1 LEELNSPALGQ
12 GAFYMTNSFII
23 NQLAEEREQYFN
35 AVSPPIIQTSNFAY
49 PTVDEFTNAIQNEKD
64 EHIYTRGN
72 NPTVNMLCKKIAALE
87 GAEDCL
93 MVGSGA
99 AAITNAVMSQV
110 QAGDHIISV
119 RNPYTWAG
127 HLFDKIFPRFGVQT
141 TYVDGKDIKN
151 FKNALTS
158 KTRLIYLESPT
169 SWTFELQDLEKIA
182 KLAITNSITT
192 VIDNSYC
199 TALCQRPLEY
209 GIDLVIYS
217 ATKYYNGHSDV
228 VAGAICGSKE
238 KITQIFHNEF
248 MTFGNI
254 LAPQNAW
261 LMLRSLRTLPI
272 RLKQSS
278 ESTLKIID
286 FLKNNDKIEEIIYP
300 FSTENPQ
307 YDLAQKQMSMPMGM
321 FTLRLKT
328 RNVKKIKQFCE
339 SLQYF
344 LIAVSW
350 GGHESLIMPKCAFV
364 ADNDPNVNLIRFYIG
379 LEEPDELLSDINNA
393 LSRINND

>member
-1 LEELNSPALGQ
+1 MNK
-12 GAFYMTNSFII
+12 TFII
-23 NQLAEEREQYFN
+23 NQLAEDREKYFN
-35 AVSPPIIQTSNFAY
+35 AVAPPIIQTSNFAY
-49 PTVDEFTNAIQNEKD
+49 PTVDEFTNAIQHEKD

-72 NPTVNMLCKKIAALE
+72 NPTVNMLCQKMAALE

-99 AAITNAVMSQV
+99 AAITNSVMSQV
-110 QAGDHIISV
+110 SAGDHIVSV
-119 RNPYTWAG
+119 RKPYTWAE
-127 HLFDKIFPRFGVQT
+127 HLMNKILPRFGVET
-141 TYVDGKDIKN
+141 TFIDGTKLEN
-151 FKNALTS
+151 FENACTE
-158 KTRLIYLESPT
+158 KTKLIYLESPN
-169 SWTFELQDLEKIA
+169 SWTFELQDLKAIA
-182 KLAITNSITT
+182 EFAKSKGITT
-192 VIDNSYC
+192 IIDNSYC
-199 TALCQRPLEY
+199 TALCQRPIEF

-278 ESTLKIID
+278 ESTLKILE
-286 FLKNNDKIEEIIYP
+286 FLKKHPKIEQIWYP
-300 FSTENPQ
+300 FDENNPQ
-307 YDLAQKQMSMPMGM
+307 LELVKKQMKMPMGM
-321 FTLRLKT
+321 FTIALKNK
-328 RNVKKIKQFCE
+328 NVSAIKKFCE

-364 ADNDPNVNLIRFYIG
+364 GEDDPQVGMIRFYIG
-379 LEEPDELLSDINNA
+379 LEEADVLLEDLDKS
-393 LSRINND
+393 LRIL

>member
-1 LEELNSPALGQ
+1 MNQ
-12 GAFYMTNSFII
+12 SFII
-23 NQLAEEREQYFN
+23 NQLAEDREKYFH
-35 AVSPPIIQTSNFAY
+35 AVAPPIIQTSNFAY
-49 PTVDEFTNAIQNEKD
+49 PTVDEFMFAIQNEKD

-72 NPTVNMLCKKIAALE
+72 NPTVNMLCQKMAALE
-87 GAEDCL
+87 GSEDCL

-99 AAITNAVMSQV
+99 AAITNAVISQV
-110 QAGDHIISV
+110 NAGDHIICV
-119 RNPYTWAG
+119 QNPYTWAN
-127 HLFDKIFPRFGVQT
+127 HLMTKILPRFNVHT
-141 TYVDGKDIKN
+141 TFIDGTNIEN
-151 FKNALTS
+151 FKRAFTS
-158 KTRLIYLESPT
+158 KTKLIYLESPI
-169 SWTFELQDLEKIA
+169 SWTFELQNLSEIA
-182 KLAITNSITT
+182 DFAKKRSITT

-199 TALCQRPLEY
+199 TALCQRPIDF

-238 KITQIFHNEF
+238 KITQIFHNEY

-278 ESTLKIID
+278 ESTLKIMAY
-286 FLKNNDKIEEIIYP
+286 LNDSPKIERIWYP
-300 FSTENPQ
+300 FHESNPQ
-307 YDLAQKQMSMPMGM
+307 LNLAYKQMKMPMGM
-321 FTLRLKT
+321 FTVAFKN
-328 RNVKKIKQFCE
+328 RNVESIKKFCE
-339 SLQYF
+339 SLQNF

-364 ADNDPNVNLIRFYIG
+364 KEDDPQVNMLRFYIG
-379 LEEPDELLSDINNA
+379 LEEADTLIEDLDQSLSI
-393 LSRINND
+393 L

>member
-1 LEELNSPALGQ
+1 MNQ
-12 GAFYMTNSFII
+12 SFII
-23 NQLAEEREQYFN
+23 NQLAEDREEYFN
-35 AVSPPIIQTSNFAY
+35 AVAPPIIQTSNFAY
-49 PTVDEFTNAIQNEKD
+49 PTVDEFVAAITNEKD
-64 EHIYTRGN
+64 RHIYTRGN
-72 NPTVNMLCKKIAALE
+72 NPTVNMLCQKMAALE

-99 AAITNAVMSQV
+99 AAITNAVVSQV
-110 QAGDHIISV
+110 NAGDHIVSV
-119 RNPYTWAG
+119 REPYTWAR
-127 HLFDKIFPRFGVQT
+127 HLMTGILPRFNVQT
-141 TYVDGKDIKN
+141 TFVDGTELEN
-151 FKNALTS
+151 FESACTERTK
-158 KTRLIYLESPT
+158 LIYLESPN
-169 SWTFELQDLEKIA
+169 SWTFELQDLTAIA
-182 KLAITNSITT
+182 SFAKQRGITT
-192 VIDNSYC
+192 IVDNSYC
-199 TALCQRPLEY
+199 TALCQRPIDL

-278 ESTLKIID
+278 ESTLKILE
-286 FLKNNDKIEEIIYP
+286 FLRSSAKIERIWYP
-300 FSTENPQ
+300 FLEENSQ
-307 YDLAQKQMSMPMGM
+307 IELAQRQMKMPMGM
-321 FTLRLKT
+321 FTIALKT
-328 RNVKKIKQFCE
+328 RDIASIKRFCE
-339 SLQYF
+339 TLKYF

-364 ADNDPNVNLIRFYIG
+364 GEDDAQVSMIRFYVG
-379 LEEPDELLSDINNA
+379 LEEADVLIVDLDRALLQ
-393 LSRINND
+393 L

>member
-1 LEELNSPALGQ
+1 MNE
-12 GAFYMTNSFII
+12 SFII
-23 NQLAEEREQYFN
+23 NQLAEDREKYFR
-35 AVSPPIIQTSNFAY
+35 AVAPPVIQTSNFAY
-49 PTVDEFTNAIQNEKD
+49 PTVDEFVHAITNEKD

-72 NPTVNMLCKKIAALE
+72 NPTVTMLAQKMAALE

-110 QAGDHIISV
+110 NAGDHIISV
-119 RNPYTWAG
+119 RNPYTWAA
-127 HLFDKIFPRFGVQT
+127 HLMTKILPRFGIET
-141 TYVDGKDIKN
+141 IFVDGTNIRN
-151 FKNALTS
+151 FENACTG
-158 KTRLIYLESPT
+158 KTKLIYLESPN
-169 SWTFELQDLEKIA
+169 SWTFELQDLAAIA
-182 KLAITNSITT
+182 KFAKAGGIVT

-199 TALCQRPLEY
+199 TALCQRPIDL

-278 ESTLKIID
+278 ESSLKVLD
-286 FLKNNDKIEEIIYP
+286 FLGSSPKIERIWYP
-300 FSTENPQ
+300 FSDNSPQTE
-307 YDLAQKQMSMPMGM
+307 LAKRQMKMPMGM
-321 FTLRLKT
+321 FTIGLKT
-328 RNVKKIKQFCE
+328 RDVSAIKRFCE
-339 SLQYF
+339 SLRYF

-364 ADNDPNVNLIRFYIG
+364 PADDPQVSMIRFYIG
-379 LEEPDELLSDINNA
+379 LEDADVLIDDLTHA
-393 LSRINND
+393 LSQLP

>member
-1 LEELNSPALGQ
+1 MNQS
-12 GAFYMTNSFII
+12 YII
-23 NQLAEEREQYFN
+23 NQLAEDREKYFH
-35 AVSPPIIQTSNFAY
+35 AVAPPIIQTSNFAY
-49 PTVDEFTNAIQNEKD
+49 PTVDEFMFAIQNEKD
-64 EHIYTRGN
+64 EHIYSRGN
-72 NPTVNMLCKKIAALE
+72 NPTVNMLCQKMAALE

-99 AAITNAVMSQV
+99 AAITNAVFSQV
-110 QAGDHIISV
+110 SAGDHIICV
-119 RNPYTWAG
+119 QKPYSWAN
-127 HLFDKIFPRFGVQT
+127 HLMTKILPRFGVHT
-141 TYVDGKDIKN
+141 TFIDGTKIEN
-151 FKNALTS
+151 FQNAFTS
-158 KTRLIYLESPT
+158 KTKLIYLESPV

-182 KLAITNSITT
+182 DFAKKKGIVS

-199 TALCQRPLEY
+199 TALCQRPIDF

-238 KITQIFHNEF
+238 KIAQIFHNEY

-278 ESTLKIID
+278 ESTVKILD
-286 FLKNNDKIEEIIYP
+286 FLHKSPKIEQIWYP
-300 FSTENPQ
+300 FHENSQ
-307 YDLAQKQMSMPMGM
+307 QIALAHKQMKMPMGM
-321 FTLRLKT
+321 FTVAFKNK
-328 RNVKKIKQFCE
+328 NVNSIKKFCE
-339 SLQYF
+339 TLQNF

-364 ADNDPNVNLIRFYIG
+364 SENDPQVNMLRFYIG
-379 LEEPDELLSDINNA
+379 LEEANVLIDDLDQSL
-393 LSRINND
+393 RIL

>member
-1 LEELNSPALGQ
+1 
-12 GAFYMTNSFII
+12 MDNSFII
-23 NQLAEEREQYFN
+23 NQLAEEREKYFHSV
-35 AVSPPIIQTSNFAY
+35 APPIIQTSNFAY
-49 PTVDEFTNAIQNEKD
+49 PTVDEFTHAIQHEKD

-72 NPTVNMLCKKIAALE
+72 NPTVNILAQKIAALE

-99 AAITNAVMSQV
+99 AAITNSVMSQV
-110 QAGDHIISV
+110 KAGDQIISV
-119 RNPYTWAG
+119 RNPYTWAN
-127 HLFDKIFPRFGVQT
+127 HLFTKILPRFDVET
-141 TYVDGKDIKN
+141 IFVDGKDVIN
-151 FKNALTS
+151 FEKAINA
-158 KTRLIYLESPT
+158 KTRLIYLESPN
-169 SWTFELQDLEKIA
+169 SWTFELQDLEQIA
-182 KLAITNSITT
+182 ILAKKHGIIT

-199 TALCQRPLEY
+199 TALCQQPIKY

-238 KITQIFHNEF
+238 MITQIFHNEF

-261 LMLRSLRTLPI
+261 LMIRSLRTLAI

-286 FLKNNDKIEEIIYP
+286 SLMHSPFIEEVIYP
-300 FSTENPQ
+300 FLKDNSQ
-307 YDLAQKQMSMPMGM
+307 YDLAQKQMNMPMGM
-321 FTLRLKT
+321 FTVRLKS
-328 RNVKKIKQFCE
+328 RDIAKLKQFCE
-339 SLQYF
+339 KLQYF

-350 GGHESLIMPKCAFV
+350 GGYESLIMPKCAFV
-364 ADNDPNVNLIRFYIG
+364 AEDDKNVNLIRFYIG
-379 LEEPDELLSDINNA
+379 LEDADVLIQDIENA
-393 LSRINND
+393 LTVFDTV

>member
-1 LEELNSPALGQ
+1 VNKKSKIEDQSPIPNQ
-12 GAFYMTNSFII
+12 TFII
-23 NQLAEEREQYFN
+23 NQLAEDRDKYFN
-35 AVSPPIIQTSNFAY
+35 AVAPPIIQTSNFAY
-49 PTVDEFTNAIQNEKD
+49 PTVDEFSEAIKHEKD

-72 NPTVNMLCKKIAALE
+72 NPTVSMLGQKIAALE

-99 AAITNAVMSQV
+99 AAITNSVMSEV
-110 QAGDHIISV
+110 RAGDHIVSV
-119 RNPYTWAG
+119 KSPYTWAE
-127 HLFDKIFPRFGVQT
+127 HLLTKILPRFGVET
-141 TYVDGKDIKN
+141 TFIDGTKIEN
-151 FKNALTS
+151 FQNACTE
-158 KTRLIYLESPT
+158 KTKLIYLESPN
-169 SWTFELQDLEKIA
+169 SWTFELQNLSEVAAFA
-182 KLAITNSITT
+182 KKQGITT

-199 TALCQRPLEY
+199 TALCQRPVEH

-238 KITQIFHNEF
+238 KITGIFQNEF

-278 ESTLKIID
+278 ESTLKI
-286 FLKNNDKIEEIIYP
+286 LESLRNSDKIEHIWYP
-300 FSTENPQ
+300 FDEHNPQ
-307 YDLAQKQMSMPMGM
+307 FDLAGKQMKMPMGM
-321 FTLRLKT
+321 FTIALKT
-328 RNVKKIKQFCE
+328 KNVRAIKRFCE
-339 SLQYF
+339 TLEYF

-350 GGHESLIMPKCAFV
+350 GGHESLIMPKCVFV
-364 ADNDPNVNLIRFYIG
+364 DESDPRVSQIRFYIG
-379 LEEPDELLSDINNA
+379 LEEPDVLLEDLEHA
-393 LSRINND
+393 LRQL

>member
-1 LEELNSPALGQ
+1 MSKDQ
-12 GAFYMTNSFII
+12 TTFII
-23 NQLAEEREQYFN
+23 NQLAEEREKYFN
-35 AVSPPIIQTSNFAY
+35 AVAPPIIQTSNFAY
-49 PTVDEFTNAIQNEKD
+49 PTVDEFAKAIHNEKD

-72 NPTVNMLCKKIAALE
+72 NPTVNILCQKMAALE

-99 AAITNAVMSQV
+99 AAITNSVMSQV
-110 QAGDHIISV
+110 SAGDQIISV
-119 RNPYTWAG
+119 KNPYTWAER
-127 HLFDKIFPRFGVQT
+127 LMTNILPRFDVQT
-141 TYVDGKDIKN
+141 TFVDGTKLEN
-151 FKNALTS
+151 FENAYTENT
-158 KTRLIYLESPT
+158 KLIYLESPN
-169 SWTFELQDLEKIA
+169 SWTFELQDLKAIADFAKEKG
-182 KLAITNSITT
+182 ITT

-199 TALCQRPLEY
+199 TALCQRPIDF

-228 VAGAICGSKE
+228 VAGAVCGSKE
-238 KITQIFHNEF
+238 NITNIFHNEF

-278 ESTLKIID
+278 ESTIKILE
-286 FLKNNDKIEEIIYP
+286 FLKNHPKIERIWYP
-300 FSTENPQ
+300 FDENSPQ
-307 YDLAQKQMSMPMGM
+307 FELAKKQMKMPMGM
-321 FTLRLKT
+321 FTIALKN
-328 RNVKKIKQFCE
+328 RSVKAIKKFCE

-364 ADNDPNVNLIRFYIG
+364 GEDDPQVSMIRFYIG
-379 LEEPDELLSDINNA
+379 LEDADVLLEDIEKG
-393 LSRINND
+393 LDKL

>member
-1 LEELNSPALGQ
+1 MSKDQ
-12 GAFYMTNSFII
+12 TTFII
-23 NQLAEEREQYFN
+23 NQLAEDRKKYFN
-35 AVSPPIIQTSNFAY
+35 AVAPPIIQTSNFAY
-49 PTVDEFTNAIQNEKD
+49 PTVDEFAKAIHNEKD

-72 NPTVNMLCKKIAALE
+72 NPTVNILCQKMAALE

-99 AAITNAVMSQV
+99 AAITNSVMSQV
-110 QAGDHIISV
+110 SAGDQIISV
-119 RNPYTWAG
+119 KNPYTWAER
-127 HLFDKIFPRFGVQT
+127 LMTNILPRFDVQT
-141 TYVDGKDIKN
+141 TFVDGTKLEN
-151 FKNALTS
+151 FENVCTENTK
-158 KTRLIYLESPT
+158 LIYLESPN
-169 SWTFELQDLEKIA
+169 SWTFELQDLKAIA
-182 KLAITNSITT
+182 DFAKERGITT

-199 TALCQRPLEY
+199 TALCQRPIDF

-238 KITQIFHNEF
+238 KITNIFHNEF

-278 ESTLKIID
+278 ESTIKIHEYLKTHP
-286 FLKNNDKIEEIIYP
+286 KIERIWYP
-300 FSTENPQ
+300 FDEDNPQ
-307 YDLAQKQMSMPMGM
+307 FELAKKQMKMPMGM
-321 FTLRLKT
+321 FTIALKN
-328 RNVKKIKQFCE
+328 REVKAIKQFCE
-339 SLQYF
+339 SLRYF

-364 ADNDPNVNLIRFYIG
+364 GETDPQVSMIRFYIG
-379 LEEPDELLSDINNA
+379 LEDADVLLEDIEKGLNK
-393 LSRINND
+393 L

>member
-1 LEELNSPALGQ
+1 MKNKSKIKNQ
-12 GAFYMTNSFII
+12 RSKFNQSFII
-23 NQLAEEREQYFN
+23 NQLAEDREKYFN
-35 AVSPPIIQTSNFAY
+35 AVAPPIIQTSNFAY
-49 PTVDEFTNAIQNEKD
+49 QTVDEFTNAIQHEKD

-72 NPTVNMLCKKIAALE
+72 NPTVNMLCQKMAALE

-99 AAITNAVMSQV
+99 AAITNSVMSQV
-110 QAGDHIISV
+110 SAGDHIISV
-119 RNPYTWAG
+119 RKPYTWAE
-127 HLFDKIFPRFGVQT
+127 HLMTKILPRFGVET
-141 TYVDGKDIKN
+141 TFIDGTKLEN
-151 FKNALTS
+151 FENACTE
-158 KTRLIYLESPT
+158 KTKLIYLESPN
-169 SWTFELQDLEKIA
+169 SWTFELQDLAKIA
-182 KLAITNSITT
+182 EFAISKEITT

-199 TALCQRPLEY
+199 TALCQRPIDL

-278 ESTLKIID
+278 ESTLKILEY
-286 FLKNNDKIEEIIYP
+286 LKDHPKVEQIWYP
-300 FSTENPQ
+300 FDESNPQ
-307 YDLAQKQMSMPMGM
+307 FCLAEQQMKMPMGM
-321 FTLRLKT
+321 FTIALKN
-328 RNVKKIKQFCE
+328 RNVATIKRFCE
-339 SLQYF
+339 SLHYF

-364 ADNDPNVNLIRFYIG
+364 DENDSQVSMIRFYIG
-379 LEEPDELLSDINNA
+379 LEEADVLLEDLDRSLKI
-393 LSRINND
+393 L